1 MDDQTMTDLITQAN
15 DQRERMRGLSAA
27 ETGALVKQ
35 VIDESDVVWG
45 VFPDKSRP
53 DGAGLHLIKGRRSV
67 SAEVASGEVA
77 RLLVS
82 AVPCVARGHAVS
94 AERTWGDGSTKA
106 Q

>member
-1 MDDQTMTDLITQAN
+1 MDDQTRTDLITQAN
-15 DQRERMRGLSAA
+15 DHRERMRGLSAA
-27 ETGALVKQ
+27 ETGALVKR
-35 VIDESDVVWG
+35 VIEESDVVWG

-53 DGAGLHLIKGRRSV
+53 DGAGLHLIKGKRSV
-67 SAEVASGEVA
+67 GDVVAPAEAA

-94 AERTWGDGSTKA
+94 AERMWGDGSIKA

>member
-1 MDDQTMTDLITQAN
+1 MDDQTVTDLITQAN
-15 DQRERMRGLSAA
+15 DHRARMRGLSAT

-35 VIDESDVVWG
+35 VIEGSDVVWG

-53 DGAGLHLIKGRRSV
+53 DGVGLHLIKGKRSV
-67 SAEVASGEVA
+67 GAAEAA

-82 AVPCVARGHAVS
+82 AVPCVERGYAVS
-94 AERTWGDGSTKA
+94 AERTWGDGSNKV